1 MKKTLSILLALVL
14 VLALATVAMAD
25 VQPPKRPVRV
35 AFGTGSTGGNF
46 YLVGGGMAGVMNNL
60 LPEFF
65 SVTAE
70 ETGGSSANLQMIENG
85 EIDLGI
91 SMTSTIAEAVAGT
104 AKWSNGK
111 PSENIRGLVPLY
123 PSYMTVYT
131 LANSGITCWSD
142 FAGKIIGTGSSG
154 AAMDSY
160 MRKAFVDLGIEVKD
174 IFNDGHGATATALSD
189 ENIDAAILFSL
200 PPFAA
205 IAELEATK
213 ELRFIGL
220 TEEEQAY
227 FTQYPFYSAATM
239 PAGSYKGNADY
250 DVPTISEWNMLCVS
264 KEMDADY
271 VYVLAK
277 TFFENN
283 PDLVAIH
290 HSLSYVLTENAQ
302 FFNCPLHVGVIR
314 YLEEVGVTVPE
325 SLIPAEYTK

>member
-14 VLALATVAMAD
+14 VFALATVAMAD
-25 VQPPKRPVRV
+25 VQPPKRPIRV

-131 LANSGITCWSD
+131 LANSGIKSWSD

-160 MRKAFVDLGIEVKD
+160 MRKAFVDLGLEDLDCGIRHAGIALGRGYRDRALLGIAGFRERRRRRGDKTSHTEHCREHERCDFLDSVTHYCHQSFSNLHFQPMKRALIEDHPHDV
-174 IFNDGHGATATALSD
+174 AP
-189 ENIDAAILFSL
+189 L
-200 PPFAA
+200 PPESAQRQ
-205 IAELEATK
+205 LS
-213 ELRFIGL
+213 G
-220 TEEEQAY
+220 QALQQ
-227 FTQYPFYSAATM
+227 T
-239 PAGSYKGNADY
+239 
-250 DVPTISEWNMLCVS
+250 
-264 KEMDADY
+264 
-271 VYVLAK
+271 
-277 TFFENN
+277 
-283 PDLVAIH
+283 
-290 HSLSYVLTENAQ
+290 
-302 FFNCPLHVGVIR
+302 
-314 YLEEVGVTVPE
+314 
-325 SLIPAEYTK
+325 